1 MATWR
6 KYVRTAIRA
15 TVAVGLIY
23 IVIAIQ
29 IREVATAALILALAS
44 ALPFNVCLNPL
55 MRLQR

>member
-1 MATWR
+1 M
-6 KYVRTAIRA
+6 RTAIRA